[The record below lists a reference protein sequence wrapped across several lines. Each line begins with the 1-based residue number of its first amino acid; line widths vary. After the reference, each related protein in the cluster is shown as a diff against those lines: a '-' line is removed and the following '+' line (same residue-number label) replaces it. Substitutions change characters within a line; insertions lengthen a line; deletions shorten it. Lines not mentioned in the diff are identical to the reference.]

1 MILIQIKSSYF
12 CAGLEA
18 EDYDLQVKRAAPI
31 LKYMMGWSVRRVEKY
46 AKQKGWTLKIL

>member
-18 EDYDLQVKRAAPI
+18 GDYDLQVKRAAPI
-31 LKYMMGWSVRRVEKY
+31 LKYMVGWSVRKVQAY
-46 AKQKGWTLKIL
+46 AIQKGWNLKFL